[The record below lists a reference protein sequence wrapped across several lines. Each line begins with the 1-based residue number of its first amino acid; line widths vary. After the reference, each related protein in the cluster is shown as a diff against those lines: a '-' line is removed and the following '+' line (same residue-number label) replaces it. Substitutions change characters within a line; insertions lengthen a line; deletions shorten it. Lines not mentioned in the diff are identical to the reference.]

1 MKNFVT
7 KVKKYVNG
15 RMMALSL
22 VVGAIAATFVPS
34 VCAEG
39 EVTASD
45 MTAVTGIMT
54 TTATNMKSEI
64 LAVAPIAL
72 GVGATILII
81 MVVWRFFKKSAK

>member
-15 RMMALSL
+15 RMVALSL

-39 EVTASD
+39 EPSD

-54 TTATNMKSEI
+54 TTANNMKSEI